1 MLTTVPRKLSKLP
14 LLLLF
19 LSTTLIGELC
29 GQADGRSVSELWDT
43 FQQSSNDSVQIE
55 ALVALASSYVN
66 GKLDSAFTLG
76 EAALERA
83 QAGGFQSLEA
93 GARISLGEAYDVS
106 GQIQPALT
114 NINEGLDI
122 ATSIRDQ
129 KGIGRAHN
137 SRGLALFYANQDL
150 EQARDDFKTAQSI
163 AEERG
168 DLARLA
174 KIYHNLGQTH
184 QRLEELPKALKAYL
198 RARNLKDS
206 LVAIDYPGISVRDQ
220 ITTYNNLSVFYQ
232 SVFQF
237 DEARNTILEALDI
250 IPEQEIGRRA
260 VLLLN
265 LGIIEEQDSNYNA
278 ALIYLN
284 ESLELAQEGGFV
296 PYLPNIHN
304 AIGNAHLELES
315 MEAASDNYEL
325 ALKILGELEVD
336 MPDVK
341 AGVIVDQAMMFLRQ
355 NRILASKE
363 KATETLGI
371 IESSGKVGSKKLL
384 QAHHILA
391 QIAELQNDNAAARIH
406 WREYAKTQGKT
417 LNEDHSQEYIG
428 LRSMHDVAMNT
439 TRYELAL
446 KEQELEISEKW
457 IYWLQ
462 IAVAAALLLALA
474 FAYAKIMETR
484 ANRRLQDTNV
494 LLEELNVKQADT
506 NQKLSLANNKIQ
518 QFAFATGH
526 DLKESLRNITS
537 FTQLASIEMAEN
549 TGQAQSHLQEAAAG
563 GKRMRKMLDD
573 LLHYSN
579 IGGDDTSISKMSLDE
594 VIGSVKQQLKT
605 EIEEARGDVHL
616 VTPATL
622 NANRTEVE
630 QIFFN
635 LVHNALR
642 YTKPDTEPRV
652 RIEVV
657 QRDGD
662 LAFQVKDNGMGIPAE
677 HQIEIFKPFFRLHNR
692 MTSGSG
698 LGLSICKN
706 IVENY
711 DGRIWHEAAEN
722 GGSVFYFTLPKAE
735 VKAQIAASA

>member
-1 MLTTVPRKLSKLP
+1 MLTTVPRKLSKLS

-19 LSTTLIGELC
+19 LGITLCGELY
-29 GQADGRSVSELWDT
+29 GQADGRSVSELWNT
-43 FQQSSNDSVQIE
+43 FQQSNNDSIQTE

-66 GKLDSAFTLG
+66 GKLDSAFILG

-83 QAGGFQSLEA
+83 QKGGFRSLEA
-93 GARISLGEAYDVS
+93 GALISLGEAYDVS
-106 GQIQPALT
+106 GQIQPALA

-122 ATSIRDQ
+122 ATSLRDQ

-150 EQARDDFKTAQSI
+150 KQARDDFKKAQSI

-184 QRLEELPKALKAYL
+184 QGLEELPEALGAYL

-220 ITTYNNLSVFYQ
+220 ISTYNNLSVFYQ

-250 IPEQEIGRRA
+250 IPEQQIGRRA
-260 VLLLN
+260 VLLLK

-278 ALIYLN
+278 ALTYLN
-284 ESLELAQEGGFV
+284 ESLELAQEGGFL

-315 MEAASDNYEL
+315 MEAASDNYDL
-325 ALKILGELEVD
+325 ALKILEELGAD
-336 MPDVK
+336 MPDVE
-341 AGVIVDQAMMFLRQ
+341 AGVIVDQAMMFFRQ
-355 NRILASKE
+355 NRILEAKG

-371 IESSGKVGSKKLL
+371 IESTGKVGSKKLL

-391 QIAELQNDNAAARIH
+391 QIAELQNDNAAARVH
-406 WREYAKTQGKT
+406 WREYAKTQGKI

-474 FAYAKIMETR
+474 FAYAKTMETR
-484 ANRRLQDTNV
+484 ANRQLQDTNV

-579 IGGDDTSISKMSLDE
+579 IGGNDTSISKMSLDE
-594 VIGSVKQQLKT
+594 VIGSVKQQLKS
-605 EIEEARGDVHL
+605 EIEDVRGDVHL
-616 VTPATL
+616 ITPATL

-642 YTKPDTEPRV
+642 YAKPDTEPRV

-657 QRDGD
+657 ERDGE
-662 LAFQVKDNGMGIPAE
+662 LAFQVKDNGMGIAE
-677 HQIEIFKPFFRLHNR
+677 EHRIEIFKPFFRLHNR

-711 DGRIWHEAAEN
+711 DGRIWHEAAET
-722 GGSVFYFTLPKAE
+722 GGSIFYFTLPKAE